1 MPTPA
6 NALAIMAKAP
16 LAGAVKSRLV
26 PPLTSE
32 QAADCY
38 RALLH
43 DQLDHLRDFAGAA
56 RYLFFAPADA
66 EPVLRR
72 LGGADYAYHA
82 QSDGDLGARM
92 GQVFRD
98 LWSMGHRN
106 IVLIGSDLPALPRAI
121 IEQGFKQLAA
131 MAHGVVLGPS
141 QDGGYFLVGM
151 NRPTPEIFAD
161 MTWSHQ
167 QVFSN
172 TCAKLD
178 NLKIPYTVLP
188 SWFDVDRVEDLPRL
202 RSLARTD
209 ASLALRRTLLYL
221 ETLAL

>member
-1 MPTPA
+1 
-6 NALAIMAKAP
+6 
-16 LAGAVKSRLV
+16 
-26 PPLTSE
+26 
-32 QAADCY
+32 
-38 RALLH
+38 
-43 DQLDHLRDFAGAA
+43 
-56 RYLFFAPADA
+56 
-66 EPVLRR
+66 
-72 LGGADYAYHA
+72 
-82 QSDGDLGARM
+82 
-92 GQVFRD
+92 
-98 LWSMGHRN
+98 
-106 IVLIGSDLPALPRAI
+106 
-121 IEQGFKQLAA
+121 
-131 MAHGVVLGPS
+131 
-141 QDGGYFLVGM
+141 M